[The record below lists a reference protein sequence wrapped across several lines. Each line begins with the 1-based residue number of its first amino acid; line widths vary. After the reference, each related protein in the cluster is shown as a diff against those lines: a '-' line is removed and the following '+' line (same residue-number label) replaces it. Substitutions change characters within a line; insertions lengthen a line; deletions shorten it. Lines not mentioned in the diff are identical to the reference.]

1 MTELQWLHLS
11 KAPGQMEAMQTVAP
25 GAQDMTHK
33 QYRYKDRVDEMQ
45 PAANRTK
52 SRVRST
58 VEHVFGVMKL
68 KSGL

>member
-1 MTELQWLHLS
+1 
-11 KAPGQMEAMQTVAP
+11 MEAMQTVAP